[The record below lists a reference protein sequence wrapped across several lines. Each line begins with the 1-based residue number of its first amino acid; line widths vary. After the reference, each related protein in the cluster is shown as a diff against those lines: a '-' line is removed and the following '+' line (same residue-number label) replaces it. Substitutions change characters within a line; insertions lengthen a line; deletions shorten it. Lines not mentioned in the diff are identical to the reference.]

1 MPFLNRIGQGSS
13 RRFGFSKILRLGAFF
28 DAFTRANNANAVGGD
43 APWSVTSGTWGITNN
58 NAITSTAAS
67 SYPLLTFDAL
77 STDAVVKAT
86 LPTTKSAGAGVAFWV
101 TDNDNWWA
109 AIANKIDYSAAPFNC
124 STNGTNIAVVNNS
137 TGNCNYNTTGGGP
150 YPATGGGPYGVCTC
164 SYATAFG
171 CGCFNYYDHSMATG
185 PNWWTYVGGAD
196 GSYVQPAAYNYYVQS
211 APYNYTATTY
221 AGVASAWNRSNIKVI
236 KKTAGVITTVS
247 ETQVGDATSTQYLTY
262 IQAQTTANSA
272 TVTTALSASP
282 NTAITAPAISAS
294 TPIPA
299 TKFGIV
305 YAPATNNASSAIVR
319 IDYSE

>member
-28 DAFTRANNANAVGGD
+28 DTFTRANNASVVGGD
-43 APWSVTSGTWGITNN
+43 APWTATSGTWGISSNT
-58 NAITSTAAS
+58 AVTSTAAS

-86 LPTTKSAGAGVAFWV
+86 LPAAKSAGAGVAFWV

-109 AIANKIDYSAAPFNC
+109 AIAEKTDYTAAPFNC
-124 STNGTNIAVVNNS
+124 PTNGSNIAVVNNS
-137 TGNCNYNTTGGGP
+137 NGNCTYNTTGGGP
-150 YPATGGGPYGVCTC
+150 YPAVGGGPYAYCAC
-164 SYATAFG
+164 SYATVFG
-171 CGCFNYYDHSMATG
+171 CDCYNYYENP
-185 PNWWTYVGGAD
+185 PNWWTKVGSAD
-196 GSYVQPAAYNYYVQS
+196 IWGVANAPYNYYVQS

-221 AGVASAWNRSNIKVI
+221 GGTPTPWNRSQIKII
-236 KKTAGVITTVS
+236 KKTAGTVS
-247 ETQVGDATSTQYLTY
+247 TVSTTDLSDLTANNYLTY
-262 IQAQTTANSA
+262 IQAQTTANGA
-272 TVTTALSASP
+272 TVTTAVSSAP
-282 NTAITAPAISAS
+282 NTVVTAPAISIG

-319 IDYSE
+319 VDYSE

>member
-1 MPFLNRIGQGSS
+1 MPFLNRVGQGSS

-58 NAITSTAAS
+58 NAVTSTAAS

-101 TDNDNWWA
+101 TDNNNWWA
-109 AIANKIDYSAAPFNC
+109 AIADKTDYSAAPYNC
-124 STNGTNIAVVNNS
+124 PTNGTNVAVVNNS

-150 YPATGGGPYGVCTC
+150 YPATGGGPYGYPVCNSGT
-164 SYATAFG
+164 SFG
-171 CGCFNYYDHSMATG
+171 CCCYFYYGS
-185 PNWWTYVGGAD
+185 NWWTYSHHAD
-196 GSYVQPAAYNYYVQS
+196 IAIANAPYNYYVQS
-211 APYNYTATTY
+211 APYNYAATTY
-221 AGVASAWNRSNIKVI
+221 AGNPTPWNRSQIKVI
-236 KKTAGVITTVS
+236 KKTAGVVSTVS
-247 ETQVGDATSTQYLTY
+247 TTQVGDATSSQYLTY

-282 NTAITAPAISAS
+282 NTAITAPAISAA

-305 YAPATNNASSAIVR
+305 YSPATNNASSAIVR
-319 IDYSE
+319 VDYSE